1 MHLVNQAYHCSLLC
15 RVLPLGP
22 IFSPRMSEMTIVI
35 AIFGNLN
42 GCVPLNRCSLS
53 FSDILKKFFEAWL
66 LLIEPHILALL
77 EGEKYVETLA
87 GGDVEKAERD
97 GDKPVRRLQIVKE
110 DLTNSIK
117 VLVIDDDE
125 AIALYLGQYFSK
137 KGIYSKCFQSPIEA
151 LGFLSK
157 LKKIDD
163 SGVTPFDLVI
173 ADFKMPKMD
182 GVSLAKRIKEIYPNM
197 PILLVSA
204 YASID
209 VAMRAGHSGIIDII
223 EKPISL
229 TRVDE
234 ILATILAGKK

>member
-1 MHLVNQAYHCSLLC
+1 M
-15 RVLPLGP
+15 
-22 IFSPRMSEMTIVI
+22 
-35 AIFGNLN
+35 
-42 GCVPLNRCSLS
+42 
-53 FSDILKKFFEAWL
+53 
-66 LLIEPHILALL
+66 LIEPHILALL